1 METSSSP
8 DAEVRGDRDLGDTFR
23 RYFELVPALDDDLRE
38 QVFRVRHS
46 VYCEDLGWEPVRAN
60 GLETDAFDPQ
70 SIHCLLR
77 HVPTGAMVGTTRLIL
92 ADDDPSHELP
102 VESSCRDTINRQLL
116 DPRVLPR
123 LQVGEVSRLAVA
135 RQFRQRKGEAETAG
149 GVSEDDFMPRGAMSR
164 FPFIPVALYMGAAA
178 VAQRL
183 GREYVLVLTE
193 PRLALHF
200 SRIGFDIQK
209 IGEGIEHRGLR
220 EPSLLRTS
228 KVIAGLRPL
237 IQPIWSIVE
246 ASVNDAYAKAAS

>member
-1 METSSSP
+1 METRPHDPPIAS
-8 DAEVRGDRDLGDTFR
+8 DRDLGEAFK
-23 RYFELVPALDDDLRE
+23 RYFELVPALDDATRE
-38 QVFRVRHS
+38 QVFRVRHA

-60 GLETDAFDPQ
+60 GLETDAYDPQ
-70 SIHCLLR
+70 SVHCLLR
-77 HVPTGAMVGTTRLIL
+77 HAQTGALVGTTRLIL
-92 ADDDPSHELP
+92 ADGDPTHELP
-102 VESSCRDTINRQLL
+102 VEQSCRETIDRSLV
-116 DPRVLPR
+116 DPSRLPR
-123 LQVGEVSRLAVA
+123 DLVGEVSRLAVTK
-135 RQFRQRKGEAETAG
+135 QFRQRKGESESPG
-149 GVSEDDFMPRGAMSR
+149 GLVNEDDFMPRGAMAR

-209 IGEGIEHRGLR
+209 IGGPIEHRGLR

-237 IQPIWSIVE
+237 IQPIWSVVE
-246 ASVNDAYAKAAS
+246 ASVEKAYAKAA